1 MKRNF
6 FKKGQYKPTK
16 IDENDPEFKEMLKRT
31 KELQEKNERL
41 KKIDPSIGDLIIN
54 KNLNQ

>member
-6 FKKGQYKPTK
+6 FKKGKYKPSV
-16 IDENDPEFKEMLKRT
+16 IDVNDPDVKKLLKKT
-31 KELQEKNERL
+31 KELQEKNEKL

-54 KNLNQ
+54 